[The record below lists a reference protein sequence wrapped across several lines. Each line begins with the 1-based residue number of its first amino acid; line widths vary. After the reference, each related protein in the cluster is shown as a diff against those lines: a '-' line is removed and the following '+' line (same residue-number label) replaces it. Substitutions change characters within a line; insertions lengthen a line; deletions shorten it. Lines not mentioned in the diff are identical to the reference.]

1 MIYVNEK
8 DLVVPGELLAEDDYY
23 SGRGTF
29 EDDGKICSK
38 LLGLVSLRNKKIS
51 VIPLKSKYLPK
62 KGDVVIGKIDDV
74 RFSMWGVDINSPY
87 SGILPASEVFG
98 RDKKELSRVFDIG
111 DVLFLRIVDVDEVK
125 KVKLGLKGRG
135 MGKFRGGVI
144 VDIAPTKVPRLIGK
158 KGSMINMIK
167 DKTGCKIVVGQNGLV
182 WVKGNEDMEQIVK
195 NIIKLIEKEAHT
207 SGLTDRI
214 KNKLCLLIDGE
225 LPEEETEVL
234 EEKEEIV
241 EDSFEDGLKKPEIQ
255 DFRDEVEKEI
265 AEELALEDSE
275 DEELDY
281 DDSEDEFDDD
291 SDEFDDDEYGEED
304 EDFADDDSD
313 EFDDE
318 DEEFDDDSDEFGDE
332 DLDDE
337 ELDYDDSEDDS
348 EDELDDE
355 EFVGIEELE
364 ESVESEEF
372 MEDAEETSDFIE
384 EEIIELDEEDSEED
398 SEVFNEAD
406 DEEEFDVIDDVE
418 QESEVIEDEA
428 EVIDDVED
436 ESEVI
441 EDESEV
447 IDDVEEEAS
456 EDISD
461 DELEEV
467 INEAISEDEASE
479 EVINE
484 AISEDEA
491 SEEESQEESESED
504 KEEDEEKKEE
514 KSKKPK
520 FLDTFEYINEQKKK
534 NKSSFDLS
542 RADNSN
548 SPTLNISQRRGI

>member
-1 MIYVNEK
+1 MGSICMIYVNEK

-98 RDKKELSRVFDIG
+98 REKKELSRVFDIG

-135 MGKFRGGVI
+135 MGKFKGGVI

-195 NIIKLIEKEAHT
+195 NIIKLIEREAHT

-225 LPEEETEVL
+225 LPPEEEVA
-234 EEKEEIV
+234 EEEQIEEDF
-241 EDSFEDGLKKPEIQ
+241 EEEAFEDGLKKPELQ
-255 DFRDEVEKEI
+255 DFRDEVEKEL
-265 AEELALEDSE
+265 AEEGFDIDESE
-275 DEELDY
+275 
-281 DDSEDEFDDD
+281 
-291 SDEFDDDEYGEED
+291 
-304 EDFADDDSD
+304 
-313 EFDDE
+313 
-318 DEEFDDDSDEFGDE
+318 DE
-332 DLDDE
+332 DLDDSE
-337 ELDYDDSEDDS
+337 EDDLEDFNDESEDYEEIEEEFEDLDEES
-348 EDELDDE
+348 EDAEDE
-355 EFVGIEELE
+355 EEVFEDLDEESEEEIEEFDEDVSDEELE
-364 ESVESEEF
+364 
-372 MEDAEETSDFIE
+372 
-384 EEIIELDEEDSEED
+384 
-398 SEVFNEAD
+398 
-406 DEEEFDVIDDVE
+406 DVI
-418 QESEVIEDEA
+418 S
-428 EVIDDVED
+428 
-436 ESEVI
+436 
-441 EDESEV
+441 
-447 IDDVEEEAS
+447 
-456 EDISD
+456 
-461 DELEEV
+461 
-467 INEAISEDEASE
+467 EAISEDEVPEE
-479 EVINE
+479 EV
-484 AISEDEA
+484 ADEA
-491 SEEESQEESESED
+491 AEENAEESDDET
-504 KEEDEEKKEE
+504 DEEREE
-514 KSKKPK
+514 KSKKPN
-520 FLDTFEYINEQKKK
+520 FMDTYEYINEQKKN

>member
-23 SGRGTF
+23 PGRGTF

-98 RDKKELSRVFDIG
+98 REKKELSRVFDIG

-135 MGKFRGGVI
+135 MGKFKGGVI

-195 NIIKLIEKEAHT
+195 NIIKLIEREAHT

-225 LPEEETEVL
+225 LPPEEEEAEEAEQEV
-234 EEKEEIV
+234 EEEDTFEE
-241 EDSFEDGLKKPEIQ
+241 GLKKPELQ
-255 DFRDEVEKEI
+255 DFRDEVEKEL
-265 AEELALEDSE
+265 AEEGFLDEDSEEDLDDEDSEEEEFEDDVEDFNDETEDYEDIDAEDLDDEDSE
-275 DEELDY
+275 DE
-281 DDSEDEFDDD
+281 DE
-291 SDEFDDDEYGEED
+291 
-304 EDFADDDSD
+304 
-313 EFDDE
+313 
-318 DEEFDDDSDEFGDE
+318 E

-337 ELDYDDSEDDS
+337 DSEEEIEDFEDDIS
-348 EDELDDE
+348 D
-355 EFVGIEELE
+355 EELE
-364 ESVESEEF
+364 
-372 MEDAEETSDFIE
+372 
-384 EEIIELDEEDSEED
+384 
-398 SEVFNEAD
+398 
-406 DEEEFDVIDDVE
+406 DVI
-418 QESEVIEDEA
+418 
-428 EVIDDVED
+428 
-436 ESEVI
+436 
-441 EDESEV
+441 
-447 IDDVEEEAS
+447 
-456 EDISD
+456 SD
-461 DELEEV
+461 
-467 INEAISEDEASE
+467 AISEDEEDVEEDSEDLEDSE
-479 EVINE
+479 EEISEEE
-484 AISEDEA
+484 AVEEDSEDEDA
-491 SEEESQEESESED
+491 V
-504 KEEDEEKKEE
+504 EDEEAPEEEVEEVASQEDSEDDEKEE
-514 KSKKPK
+514 KSKKPN
-520 FLDTFEYINEQKKK
+520 FMDTYEFINEQKKN

-542 RADNSN
+542 RADNSK
-548 SPTLNISQRRGI
+548 SPTLNISQGRGI